1 MRQDFR
7 ATRKNRSRR
16 QFRELAGAQTYGTF
30 FRCLL
35 FVRPLDRLA
44 PKSLKYSHGHR
55 KLSHSLTLL
64 HLLLNS
70 VTLSRT
76 LCDSRDSCSIAVLS
90 LSFLCCFELCSL
102 LRIAIGVR
110 SLSAEALL
118 FLFFAATLVI
128 ADLDC
133 ADYNFREQDEEQA
146 DVAHR
151 AVAFDYDVR

>member
-1 MRQDFR
+1 MI
-7 ATRKNRSRR
+7 TNREAHERR
-16 QFRELAGAQTYGTF
+16 EKVFKPR
-30 FRCLL
+30 
-35 FVRPLDRLA
+35 
-44 PKSLKYSHGHR
+44 SLCINGGI
-55 KLSHSLTLL
+55 
-64 HLLLNS
+64 LLNS

-76 LCDSRDSCSIAVLS
+76 LCDSRDSCSISVLS
-90 LSFLCCFELCSL
+90 LSFLCYFELCSL
-102 LRIAIGVR
+102 LRITIGVR
-110 SLSAEALL
+110 SLSTETLL